1 MAKNIKQV
9 VFKLEISYNIGGNEV
24 HIKRKAITDDLSKV
38 AEIYVFNNR
47 INFLHIK
54 EKSFSFGELQVYGGI
69 QHDKSNNF

>member
-1 MAKNIKQV
+1 M
-9 VFKLEISYNIGGNEV
+9 
-24 HIKRKAITDDLSKV
+24 HIKRKAITDGLSKV

-54 EKSFSFGELQVYGGI
+54 EKSFSFGEMQVYGGI